1 MRITGHQRVAAEKK
15 ELARQLRRTMTP
27 EERILWRALRNRAAG
42 DARFRR
48 QQVVAG
54 FIVDFYCASAR
65 LAIEVDGNSHLDRER
80 YDAERDRVL
89 AEMGIRT
96 LRVRNDSVVSALT
109 AVLQKIRE
117 ETSPLTPLHKWRGVK
132 ARHIQ

>member
-1 MRITGHQRVAAEKK
+1 
-15 ELARQLRRTMTP
+15 MTP
-27 EERILWRALRNRAAG
+27 EEKLLWGALRNRAIG
-42 DARFRR
+42 GARFRR

-65 LAIEVDGNSHLDRER
+65 LAIEVDGNSHLDSEH
-80 YDAERDRVL
+80 YDAGRDRAL

-96 LRVRNDSVVSALT
+96 LRVRNESVATDLA

-117 ETSPLTPLHKWRGVK
+117 AMPP
-132 ARHIQ
+132 AAPP